1 MVTYESNPLHK
12 HIRFRCFS
20 PSNPEFIGSLEPEP
34 SSEKERK
41 MITYYIISGEE
52 AVKNKQPELMNQ
64 CNQSPNGP
72 IFGVVKIQN
81 LTLFLTIRVKNWVQL
96 TCQCHRFC
104 LNLHI
109 LFSFNGLTTN
119 KRNILGTK
127 ITLGGVLKISENY
140 QSYSTKHP
148 PLPDMSSKTIQSN
161 GISRSEFKRE
171 AWNMG
176 DLVKNEK
183 KNASYLRIN
192 EQKNGLEIHPDSTNN
207 TLDVFV
213 RLMQGYISY
222 SLVKFS
228 RTWNTFQP
236 QEPENAHS
244 KGPKK
249 DSHHG
254 KNKSLEN
261 RYIKICS
268 SSICIPDINLPTL
281 EIASFFLTAGV
292 NPSEKYSSDWIMDP
306 KFRRKNSNLHLFN
319 HHLHKRFFQA
329 T

>member
-1 MVTYESNPLHK
+1 MK
-12 HIRFRCFS
+12 
-20 PSNPEFIGSLEPEP
+20 
-34 SSEKERK
+34 
-41 MITYYIISGEE
+41 
-52 AVKNKQPELMNQ
+52 
-64 CNQSPNGP
+64 
-72 IFGVVKIQN
+72 
-81 LTLFLTIRVKNWVQL
+81 
-96 TCQCHRFC
+96 
-104 LNLHI
+104 
-109 LFSFNGLTTN
+109 
-119 KRNILGTK
+119 
-127 ITLGGVLKISENY
+127 
-140 QSYSTKHP
+140 
-148 PLPDMSSKTIQSN
+148 
-161 GISRSEFKRE
+161 
-171 AWNMG
+171 
-176 DLVKNEK
+176 K

-281 EIASFFLTAGV
+281 KIASFFLTAGENQPIWKIFV
-292 NPSEKYSSDWIMDP
+292 RLDHNNPQVSGQKFQCALVQPPRTAPTIFFKPHKSVILFWGYPWIYPLKMCQP
-306 KFRRKNSNLHLFN
+306 LV
-319 HHLHKRFFQA
+319 